1 MQPTFWASCPPSPKH
16 AALRCHP
23 EGNVAA
29 QIQANCTSAAYSPSP
44 ASPPRTQAHISR
56 YNLRMT
62 QEAAELLKKA
72 LSLPVAERA
81 DLAGSLI
88 ESLDETHDPSV
99 EAAWDEEIQR
109 RMADV
114 DSGKVRPTSLDEAR
128 RRLSSALEVSLP
140 SSSL

>member
-1 MQPTFWASCPPSPKH
+1 
-16 AALRCHP
+16 
-23 EGNVAA
+23 
-29 QIQANCTSAAYSPSP
+29 
-44 ASPPRTQAHISR
+44 
-56 YNLRMT
+56 MT
-62 QEAAELLKKA
+62 QEVAELLKKA
-72 LSLPVAERA
+72 LSLPVAKRA

-88 ESLDETHDPSV
+88 ESLDETHDPAV